1 MHRHCDVTR
10 VLTTTCGQ
18 LFAAPVDLN
27 SSAEVLVEKKVKG

>member
-18 LFAAPVDLN
+18 LFAASGGPDLGV
-27 SSAEVLVEKKVKG
+27 EVLVEKKVKG